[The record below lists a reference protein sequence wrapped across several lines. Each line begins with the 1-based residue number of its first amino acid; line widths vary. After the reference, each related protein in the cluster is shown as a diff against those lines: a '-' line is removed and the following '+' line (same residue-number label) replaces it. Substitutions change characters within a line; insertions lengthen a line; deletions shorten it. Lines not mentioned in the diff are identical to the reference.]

1 MLRPPTNDGSRT
13 KMTVLVN
20 PIVNREQLAQMVF
33 EPLILR
39 RRIRSNCE
47 SSSGHATDI
56 ALDSDNGVFH
66 LVSIYEG
73 YPLPHI
79 ILYLD
84 CVDGDGT
91 DNSTKSRRRS
101 VTASLRLLRVRS
113 SATSRSAHAEPA
125 FARNVSGLPLLSRN
139 TLTGTRARAHCTFW
153 LSNLRTR
160 LAVSTRFRF

>member
-56 ALDSDNGVFH
+56 ALDSDNGIFH
-66 LVSIYEG
+66 LFSIYEDIRCRISSSISTALMATAPTTRRNPDG
-73 YPLPHI
+73 GPLQLH
-79 ILYLD
+79 Y
-84 CVDGDGT
+84 
-91 DNSTKSRRRS
+91 N
-101 VTASLRLLRVRS
+101 
-113 SATSRSAHAEPA
+113 
-125 FARNVSGLPLLSRN
+125 F
-139 TLTGTRARAHCTFW
+139 
-153 LSNLRTR
+153 
-160 LAVSTRFRF
+160 